1 MKIFPLK
8 KKDEKRDALSQKDI
22 LEFMP
27 AAIEI
32 EKTPASPVGRVI
44 LYVIILLFVIAGLWA
59 TFGKID
65 IVATAGG
72 KIVPNERIKVIQ
84 PLETA
89 SVAVIHVEEGQEV
102 KKGDPLITLN
112 TSLTQADVRRL
123 QQEWTSVA
131 VQVIRLQALANW
143 FEQPLSEAPTI
154 RTGDKKLAFALPEQQ
169 YLLNQEVNEIY
180 SRLGGFSQEARRL
193 NAERDMAEAELSKNE
208 RLLAVLGE
216 RVNAYEV
223 MLEKQLGSRMDYLE
237 VKQQQIEVEENV
249 AVQRARI
256 AQLEASIQASKF
268 ERQTFTSEHYKQTLD
283 QLQQVRVQA
292 ASLFEEKAKAQQR
305 DSQYR
310 LKAPIG
316 GQVQQLDVHTIGGVV
331 TPAQPLMVIVPEQGT
346 MEVEALVLNKDIGF
360 VHEGQNAEVK
370 IDTFN
375 FTKYGVIDAEIL
387 SLSDD
392 AIQHEELGL
401 VYSARIK
408 LRQDGLQVENR
419 WVKLSPGM
427 SVVVEI
433 KTGKRRLIEYFLSP
447 LLRYKQES
455 VRER

>member
-1 MKIFPLK
+1 MNIFQS
-8 KKDEKRDALSQKDI
+8 KKDGRRDVLSEKDI
-22 LEFMP
+22 FEFMP

-44 LYVIILLFVIAGLWA
+44 LYVIISLFVIAGLWA

-65 IVATAGG
+65 IVATASG

-89 SVAVIHVEEGQEV
+89 SVAGIHVEEGQMV
-102 KKGDPLITLN
+102 KEGDPLITLD

-123 QQEWTSVA
+123 QQEWVSVA
-131 VQVIRLQALANW
+131 VQVIRLQALADW
-143 FEQPLSEAPTI
+143 FEQPATEAPTI
-154 RTGDKKLAFALPEQQ
+154 HTDDKALVIAIPEQQ
-169 YLLNQEVNEIY
+169 DLLNQEVNEID
-180 SRLGGFSQEARRL
+180 SRLGGFLQEAGRL
-193 NAERDMAEAELSKNE
+193 NAERDMAKAELSKNE
-208 RLLAVLGE
+208 RLLTVLGE

-237 VKQQQIEVEENV
+237 VKQQQIEVEENI

-256 AQLEASIQASKF
+256 AQLEASIQASEF
-268 ERQTFTSEHYKQTLD
+268 ERQTFTSEHHKQTLD
-283 QLQQVRVQA
+283 QLQQARVQA
-292 ASLFEEKAKAQQR
+292 SSLFEEKVKAQRR
-305 DSQYR
+305 DSQHR

-316 GQVQQLDVHTIGGVV
+316 GQVQQLDVHTVGGVV
-331 TPAQPLMVIVPEQGT
+331 TPAQPLLVIVPEQSA

-360 VHEGQNAEVK
+360 VHEGQGAEVK

-401 VYSARIK
+401 VYGARIK
-408 LRQDGLQVENR
+408 LHQDGLQVGDR

-433 KTGKRRLIEYFLSP
+433 KTGQRRLIEYFLSP
-447 LLRYKQES
+447 LLRYKNES